1 MGRRSQRITGGLLLF
16 LATGCILGA
25 YLSWKPYYD
34 AEQGLK
40 GLRLDTAEDVM
51 GIQEGDK
58 PGKRAKDYL
67 LRDIDFEALRE
78 INPDIVG
85 WICIPGTPID
95 YPILKNP
102 YDMFYLDHDYER
114 RRSSAGSIFLRSH
127 EQEDFGRRNT
137 ILYGHNLISGGMFS
151 WLTEY
156 GSQEAYEE
164 HSDFYVYLPKK
175 SIRCAVYGSYECL
188 DMSEAYKEGFESA
201 EEWEKWLEGTFRQS
215 SIKGWVPMEDDLVV
229 TLSTCTD
236 AGGKRRVV
244 HAVQKDILYKDI

>member
-1 MGRRSQRITGGLLLF
+1 MDRRRQQITGGLLLL
-16 LATGCILGA
+16 LAAGCILGA

-34 AEQGLK
+34 AERSLK
-40 GLRLDTAEDVM
+40 ELRSEAAGDAM
-51 GIQEGDK
+51 GAPEEGD
-58 PGKRAKDYL
+58 PL
-67 LRDIDFEALRE
+67 FRDIDFEALKE
-78 INPDIVG
+78 INPDIIG

-102 YDMFYLDHDYER
+102 YDMFYLDHDYGR
-114 RRSSAGSIFLRSH
+114 KRSSAGSIFLRSH

-188 DMSEAYKEGFESA
+188 DMSEAYKEGFEST

-215 SIKGWVPMEDDLVV
+215 SIKGCTPMEDDLVV